1 MFEADEPAAAV
12 DRPYAAGEPNV
23 SEEIVQFAGE
33 VSGLDFVPPELLAA
47 ASLDRERL
55 KMSPPPLRHLPQP
68 PPEQSPPVFVAV
80 TAPSTRSLE
89 FESTPLEMVTK
100 TAEVSEDDLPVFLV
114 SDPNDVF
121 TKPRTEGTTS
131 TTSAD
136 IKAQHDSGD
145 KGVKSLLEPLSCP
158 LGCPLRF
165 TLPYRMVDRDL
176 ARTGQ
181 N

>member
-121 TKPRTEGTTS
+121 TIVEPEDHIS
-131 TTSAD
+131 NNCLYTSAQLRD
-136 IKAQHDSGD
+136 NSVQHLHEGKARRPSQIFWIYA
-145 KGVKSLLEPLSCP
+145 
-158 LGCPLRF
+158 F
-165 TLPYRMVDRDL
+165 TQ
-176 ARTGQ
+176 A
-181 N
+181 